1 MELCSMLCGSLERRE
16 VWERMDA
23 CTCMAE
29 SLHCLPESITT
40 MLIGS
45 TLMKNKKFK
54 ILEKKKKIILKI
66 NFVDV

>member
-1 MELCSMLCGSLERRE
+1 
-16 VWERMDA
+16 
-23 CTCMAE
+23 
-29 SLHCLPESITT
+29 